1 MNAKLGSLIVAGALL
16 AAAPA
21 LATGQTL
28 YNACATA
35 VGQFFNSYSC
45 EVQITN
51 LVSEI
56 ASAAHPD
63 ICLPPRF
70 KPETAQPVVRA
81 YMARHPEGAIR
92 SENNIVYNALL
103 EAYPCASPPLG
114 R

>member
-1 MNAKLGSLIVAGALL
+1 MNGKTASLTIVVALF
-16 AAAPA
+16 AATPA
-21 LATGQTL
+21 FATGQTF
-28 YNACATA
+28 YTACATA

-45 EVQITN
+45 GVQITN

-56 ASAAHPD
+56 AAGSHPD
-63 ICLPPRF
+63 ICLSPRF
-70 KPETAQPVVRA
+70 RPDTAEPVVRA
-81 YMARHPEGAIR
+81 YMARHPEGAVR

>member
-1 MNAKLGSLIVAGALL
+1 MNTKTASLAIGVALL
-16 AAAPA
+16 CATPA
-21 LATGQTL
+21 FATGQTF
-28 YNACATA
+28 YQACATA

-63 ICLPPRF
+63 ICLPARF
-70 KPETAQPVVRA
+70 NPETAEPVVRA
-81 YMARHPEGAIR
+81 YMARHPEGAVR

-103 EAYPCASPPLG
+103 EAYPCAPH
-114 R
+114 